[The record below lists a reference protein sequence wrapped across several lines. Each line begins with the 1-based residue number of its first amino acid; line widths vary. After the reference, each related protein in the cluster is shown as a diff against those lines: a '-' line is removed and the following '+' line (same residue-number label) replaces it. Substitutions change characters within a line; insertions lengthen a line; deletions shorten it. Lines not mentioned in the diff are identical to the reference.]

1 MTKDTAQT
9 IVNTMEKIR
18 KPDGFKSEKLIVLPD
33 HILMEASS
41 HPLVRPLYV
50 TDTGYFPRALHHYR
64 ERPEGS
70 EAVIVIFCMEGEGWY
85 RLGSGRAQP
94 VGQGQ
99 AIVIPARTPHAYG
112 SSEEHPWSIYWW
124 HFKGEQTEAFFEGF
138 GTGPGPGHES
148 GHEPGH
154 ESGHGPEAE
163 EASTDVSG
171 SDEWNNIGAGAGTA
185 GGLSGVKTALGV
197 GASGASD
204 SGDLTESPSRPVKT
218 AAASL
223 PVTLPPDKARQLTEL
238 FQEGYALL
246 EQGYTLNHIIYV
258 SQLAHHLAA
267 ILRLCRLQPQ
277 DGIFRHSQ
285 HDITQT
291 VRYMMDRLE
300 GTVTLKQLAAQA
312 RVSVPH
318 FTQRFKEATGYSPID
333 YYLRLKIQLACR
345 HLDLTGQSV
354 KEISHRLGFQDP
366 YYFSRL
372 FKKIMG
378 KSPSE
383 YRGTRKG

>member
-1 MTKDTAQT
+1 MSGAWD
-9 IVNTMEKIR
+9 
-18 KPDGFKSEKLIVLPD
+18 
-33 HILMEASS
+33 
-41 HPLVRPLYV
+41 
-50 TDTGYFPRALHHYR
+50 R
-64 ERPEGS
+64 ED
-70 EAVIVIFCMEGEGWY
+70 
-85 RLGSGRAQP
+85 
-94 VGQGQ
+94 
-99 AIVIPARTPHAYG
+99 
-112 SSEEHPWSIYWW
+112 
-124 HFKGEQTEAFFEGF
+124 
-138 GTGPGPGHES
+138 
-148 GHEPGH
+148 
-154 ESGHGPEAE
+154 
-163 EASTDVSG
+163 STD
-171 SDEWNNIGAGAGTA
+171 
-185 GGLSGVKTALGV
+185 
-197 GASGASD
+197 AS
-204 SGDLTESPSRPVKT
+204 SRPVKT
-218 AAASL
+218 ATTSV
-223 PVTLPPDKARQLTEL
+223 PVTLPPDKTRQLTEL

-345 HLDLTGQSV
+345 HLDLTEQSV

-383 YRGTRKG
+383 YRGMRKG